1 MKRSLLLFSILI
13 FYISNAQVS
22 DFKNIDFTI
31 ADNIAK
37 LNKGESLENLALLS
51 HKLTS
56 KLTTD
61 VEKFRAIYT
70 WVCTNIEGD
79 IYQHNKVDRKR
90 KKFMN
95 DSIQLIKWNND
106 YKIIAFKK
114 LLKHNKTMCTGY
126 AYLIKELAF
135 LANIECVIVDRYGRT
150 VNSNIEKLEMANHS
164 WNAVKLDNKWYLCDA
179 TWSSGYTDANNTF
192 ISDYNDGYFLA
203 SPLLFSRSHYPID
216 KKWLL
221 NSTLTNSVF
230 VNAPLVYA
238 ETFKH
243 KVIPVSPAKMNIEV
257 NKNTAVNFEFK
268 TLKQNSA
275 DNISLIHFLKN
286 DESDFPIY
294 DIKNKNGKI
303 TFKSKFKWLGYYDVH
318 LKIDND
324 IVATYTIKVKK
335 G

>member
-1 MKRSLLLFSILI
+1 MKRIILLFSILI

-37 LNKGESLENLALLS
+37 LNEGESLQNLALLS
-51 HKLTS
+51 HNLTS

-70 WVCTNIEGD
+70 WVCNNIEGD
-79 IYQHNKVDRKR
+79 VYQHNKVARKR
-90 KKFMN
+90 KKFKN
-95 DSIQLIKWNND
+95 DSVQLIKWNNE

-135 LANIECVIVDRYGRT
+135 LANIECVIVDGYGRT

-179 TWSSGYTDANNTF
+179 TWSSGYTDSDNSF

-203 SPLLFSRSHYPID
+203 SPLLFSKSHYPID

-221 NSTLTNSVF
+221 NSTLTNPF
-230 VNAPLVYA
+230 FIDAPLVYA

-243 KVIPVSPAKMNIEV
+243 KVIPVSPSKMNIEV

-268 TLKQNSA
+268 TLKQNTS
-275 DNISLIHFLKN
+275 DKISLIHFLKN
-286 DESDFPIY
+286 NESDFPIF
-294 DIKNKNGKI
+294 DIKTENGIIK
-303 TFKSKFKWLGYYDVH
+303 FKSEFNALGFYDVH
-318 LKIDND
+318 LKIDDD